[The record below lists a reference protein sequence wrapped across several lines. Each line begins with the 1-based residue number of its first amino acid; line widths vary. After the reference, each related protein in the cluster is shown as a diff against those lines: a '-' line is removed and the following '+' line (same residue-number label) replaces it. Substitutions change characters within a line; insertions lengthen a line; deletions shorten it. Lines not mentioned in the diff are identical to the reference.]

1 MIRRCLAVLLALPAS
16 AGQSQVAGPADIS
29 LQATLDARSV
39 KVEQRGRAEIRA
51 WAEPEGGSVAQS
63 SGGHSSRR
71 FDLRIDAR
79 IADLLGMNTQSGR
92 AAETTAPE
100 PR

>member
-1 MIRRCLAVLLALPAS
+1 MTRRCLAALLLLPAS
-16 AGQSQVAGPADIS
+16 AGQAQVARPADLS
-29 LQATLDARSV
+29 LHATLDARSV
-39 KVEQRGRAEIRA
+39 EIEQRGRAEIRA

-63 SGGHSSRR
+63 SGGRSSRR
-71 FDLRIDAR
+71 FELRIDAR
-79 IADLLGMNTQSGR
+79 IADLLGTKVQTGR